1 MPSRS
6 SSMPLAGRDGLD
18 SPATS
23 PTTHH
28 KGDVMPTLD
37 DVKRAV
43 CEAIDRNSERI
54 VALGEQIRRNPE
66 LGFKEF
72 KTARVVEQTLG
83 QLGFKP
89 RTGLALTGVRAEV
102 KGAKDGPTFA
112 LLGEL
117 DGLVVAGHP
126 VADPATGAAHACGH
140 NAQVAGLLGAAMGLA
155 GAKAFEH
162 LAGRVV
168 FFAVPAEEYGDVAWR
183 VEQARAGKLEFLG
196 GKPELL
202 RLGHFDDVD
211 MAMMIHLTPQKEYR
225 RAGVAASNNGCI
237 VKTVRYIGRAS
248 HAGGAPHLGINAL
261 YAAQI
266 GLSSINAIRVTFR
279 DEDSIRVHP
288 IITHGGS
295 QVNVIPGEVR
305 IETYVRG
312 KSVEAI
318 LDANVRVDRALKAGA
333 LALGAQVEI
342 ETLPG
347 YLPLFNH
354 DGMSQYFV
362 ANASAHLGADNVTQM
377 GHRSG
382 STDMG
387 DISHIMPTLHP
398 YISGAAGSGHGADY
412 RITDP
417 KLAYVENAK
426 QLALMAVDMLWDGAK
441 AAKGIIAE
449 FKPRLSKDAYLSFQ
463 RGINKTELFDG
474 AK

>member
-1 MPSRS
+1 
-6 SSMPLAGRDGLD
+6 
-18 SPATS
+18 
-23 PTTHH
+23 
-28 KGDVMPTLD
+28 MPTRD

-43 CEAIDRNSERI
+43 CEAIDRQSEKI
-54 VALGEQIRRNPE
+54 VAVGDTIRKNPE

-72 KTARVVEQTLG
+72 KTSRLVEDTMREIGLQPKG
-83 QLGFKP
+83 
-89 RTGLALTGVRAEV
+89 GLAITGVRGEARG
-102 KGAKDGPTFA
+102 KKDGPTFA

-117 DGLVVAGHP
+117 DALVVAGHP
-126 VADPATGAAHACGH
+126 VADPQTGAACGH
-140 NAQVAGLLGAAMGLA
+140 NAQVASMLGAALGLV

-211 MAMMIHLTPQKEYR
+211 MAMMIHLTPQREYKK
-225 RAGVAASNNGCI
+225 AGLAASNNGCI
-237 VKTVRYIGRAS
+237 VKTVRYMGRAS
-248 HAGGAPHLGINAL
+248 HAGGAPHMGINAL
-261 YAAQI
+261 YAAHI
-266 GLSSINAIRVTFR
+266 GLAAINAIRETFK

-295 QVNVIPGEVR
+295 QVNVIPADVR

-354 DGMSQYFV
+354 DGMGKYFV
-362 ANASAHLGADNVTQM
+362 ANASARLGAENVTQM

-387 DISHIMPTLHP
+387 DISHVMPTLHP
-398 YISGAAGSGHGADY
+398 YIAGSSGSGHGADY
-412 RITDP
+412 TITDP
-417 KLAYVENAK
+417 TLAYIENAK
-426 QLALMAVDMLWDGAK
+426 QLALMAVDMLWDDAQSAKEIIGA
-441 AAKGIIAE
+441 
-449 FKPRLSKDAYLSFQ
+449 FKPRLSREAYLAFQ
-463 RGINKTELFDG
+463 RSINKTEIFDG

>member
-23 PTTHH
+23 ATTHH

-43 CEAIDRNSERI
+43 CEAIDRQSEKI
-54 VALGEQIRRNPE
+54 VTVGETIRQNPE

-72 KTARVVEQTLG
+72 KTAKLVEETMRDIGLSP
-83 QLGFKP
+83 KS
-89 RTGLALTGVRAEV
+89 GLAITGVRAEAGG
-102 KGAKDGPTFA
+102 KGEGPTFA

-126 VADPATGAAHACGH
+126 VADPQTGAAHACGH
-140 NAQVAGLLGAAMGLA
+140 NAQVASMLGAAMGLM
-155 GAKAFEH
+155 GAKAFDH

-211 MAMMIHLTPQKEYR
+211 MAMMIHLTPQEEYR
-225 RAGVAASNNGCI
+225 KAGVAASNNGCI

-266 GLSSINAIRVTFR
+266 GLSAINAIRETFR

-295 QVNVIPGEVR
+295 QVNVIPGDVR

-333 LALGAQVEI
+333 LGLGAQVEI

-354 DGMSQYFV
+354 DGMSKYYV
-362 ANASAHLGADNVTQM
+362 A
-377 GHRSG
+377 
-382 STDMG
+382 
-387 DISHIMPTLHP
+387 
-398 YISGAAGSGHGADY
+398 
-412 RITDP
+412 
-417 KLAYVENAK
+417 NAK